1 MGSRTKSRR
10 KAAEV
15 LYEADIRSNTISETL
30 ERIQAQGV
38 STYNEF
44 TLELVEGVHSN
55 LSTIDDVINT
65 YSEGWKTDRMPSLDK
80 ALARVGVY
88 ELLFRDDIPDEAT
101 ISEIVTLAGEMSTE
115 QSPQFLNGLLAKIS
129 SVRHRIVL

>member
-65 YSEGWKTDRMPSLDK
+65 YSEGWKIDRMPSLDK

>member
-65 YSEGWKTDRMPSLDK
+65 YSEGWKTNRMPSLDK
-80 ALARVGVY
+80 ALARIGVY

>member
-44 TLELVEGVHSN
+44 TLELVQGVQSN